1 MTGNSEKGDPCYVVA
16 ESLSTLL
23 PVVMCK
29 LDNVPK
35 LTGRYS

>member
-1 MTGNSEKGDPCYVVA
+1 MTGYREKRDACYVVA
-16 ESLSTLL
+16 ERLPSLL

-35 LTGRYS
+35 LTG